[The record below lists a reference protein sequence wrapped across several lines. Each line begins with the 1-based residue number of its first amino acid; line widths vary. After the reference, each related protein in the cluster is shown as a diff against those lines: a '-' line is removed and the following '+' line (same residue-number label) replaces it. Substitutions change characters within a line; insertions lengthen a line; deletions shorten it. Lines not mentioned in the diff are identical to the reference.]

1 MMYFGTVPF
10 LVFLVQ
16 FISNVTLS
24 IIDLVSVAM
33 IKHHDQR
40 QLGDERVYFTY
51 TSIKFITEGN
61 QGKHSK
67 QGRNYKARVDA
78 EAREE
83 CCLLV
88 HSLWFARLA
97 VFFFDLLSYIH
108 QNHQCQQSGTTH
120 NGLGFPY
127 HSLIKKMTHRFT
139 YR

>member
-97 VFFFDLLSYIH
+97 VFFF
-108 QNHQCQQSGTTH
+108 
-120 NGLGFPY
+120 
-127 HSLIKKMTHRFT
+127 
-139 YR
+139 